1 MQNVRRLACLSVFL
15 GAMLLAGAAS
25 AEAQTAQDE
34 PEANPS
40 RPTVSNPATL
50 TPLGYLQF
58 ESGVLGTGR
67 SPDLQSSFSL
77 NETIKL
83 TVLPRLELVAGGTP
97 FQHSRVNGFGE
108 NSVADVAAGAQVL
121 LLHGERAK
129 PSIAIAYYHRAYDGG
144 APDLD
149 IGSAL
154 NSAVVLA
161 SADVHGFHY
170 DTNAVFNEVT
180 DGSLRRA
187 QYGQTLSISHAIRGK
202 LSAGG
207 ELWHFTQ
214 PFLHGNAV
222 GNLWNVSY
230 AARKN
235 LVFDA
240 GFDAGL
246 TSTSTPWEVFAGF
259 TYLLPHRLW

>member
-214 PFLHGNAV
+214 PFLRGNAV